1 MQAGHRGPREFVLL
15 IVKKYPNRRLY
26 DTERSQYITQD
37 ELADHV
43 RLGRDVRVL
52 DARTDSDLT
61 QVTLAQIVFEGASAK
76 LLPASLL
83 AELIRMDEDLL
94 SEFLSRYMVWALE
107 VYLQS
112 RRPTL
117 LRSLPFANLL
127 PQFPT
132 LTDWFRKEPRAKRR
146 VAWEEAPPDNP
157 ENNVKALDDDAARPI
172 EERSELDALRAEV
185 DALRKIVMKRR
196 PPSKL
201 PQENEPT
208 KTTRAKRARPGKSKD

>member
-1 MQAGHRGPREFVLL
+1 LQAGHRGLRESVLL

-37 ELADHV
+37 ELAEQV

-61 QVTLAQIVFEGASAK
+61 QVTLAQIVFEGESAK

-117 LRSLPFANLL
+117 LRSLPFANFL
-127 PQFPT
+127 PQFPS
-132 LTDWFRKEPRAKRR
+132 LMDWFRKEPRARRR
-146 VAWEEAPPDNP
+146 VAWEEDPPGDDP
-157 ENNVKALDDDAARPI
+157 ENNATRPV
-172 EERSELDALRAEV
+172 EEPSELDALRAEV
-185 DALRKIVMKRR
+185 DALRKIVMKRGT
-196 PPSKL
+196 PSKA
-201 PQENEPT
+201 PREGEPT
-208 KTTRAKRARPGKSKD
+208 KPTRAKRSRADKPND